1 MKTVGSI
8 IGIQIATTLAS
19 GLVVGA
25 TTRDLGAT
33 VSALWGGSIGFLS
46 AATYACVMRAPL
58 GSTPSDLLKAQY
70 RAQGLKFVVTLG
82 LFGAT
87 FAFARG
93 IAPLPLFLTYA
104 ATLLA
109 YWAGLI
115 RYQDER

>member
-1 MKTVGSI
+1 VKTVGSI

-46 AATYACVMRAPL
+46 AATYASVMRAPL
-58 GSTPSDLLKAQY
+58 GSTPNDLLKAQY
-70 RAQGLKFVVTLG
+70 RAQGLKFAVTLG

-87 FAFARG
+87 FV
-93 IAPLPLFLTYA
+93 IAKNVSPLPLFLTYA

-109 YWAGLI
+109 YWVGLL
-115 RYQDER
+115 RYHCE